1 MAQVS
6 SDSSFW
12 SEKWF
17 SSFSVMPV
25 RVNSVDSL
33 DPVQLSF
40 SLLGWKGKEQPAGG
54 CTVCVIIK
62 VFPGLF
68 PLQLAPLIKNKINK

>member
-17 SSFSVMPV
+17 SSFPVMPV

-40 SLLGWKGKEQPAGG
+40 SVLGWNYFILLWWVRYGSPEDELVGEP
-54 CTVCVIIK
+54 
-62 VFPGLF
+62 
-68 PLQLAPLIKNKINK
+68 

>member
-17 SSFSVMPV
+17 SSFPVMAV

-40 SLLGWKGKEQPAGG
+40 SVLGWNREGAARWRVYCLCYYNSFFGSLSSAVS
-54 CTVCVIIK
+54 T
-62 VFPGLF
+62 F
-68 PLQLAPLIKNKINK
+68 N